1 VVTTRRRNNTV
12 DAALSCRTLP
22 ADFYLLCSD
31 SFEARLPEY
40 RPGVSPEL
48 LSPDPEQTRIR
59 EELRWV
65 PAMTLDSD
73 LLMYLRAARS
83 MAAFAGMCDGG
94 CPEDGANAASRDDTT
109 INALDVLHD
118 SGYDPGKALQALVK
132 CPVPKGIDKK
142 WSEEE
147 TKRFVKGLRQFGKN
161 FFRIRKDLLPHRDT
175 PELVEFYYLWKKTPG
190 ANNNRPHRRRRQG
203 SLRRIRN
210 TRNSRGGNAPPAG
223 KPRPLT
229 LIR

>member
-1 VVTTRRRNNTV
+1 
-12 DAALSCRTLP
+12 
-22 ADFYLLCSD
+22 
-31 SFEARLPEY
+31 
-40 RPGVSPEL
+40 
-48 LSPDPEQTRIR
+48 
-59 EELRWV
+59 
-65 PAMTLDSD
+65 MTLDSD

-109 INALDVLHD
+109 INALDVVGIFRNCGDLLGSKKTSDLPQLHD
-118 SGYDPGKALQALVK
+118 SGYNPGKALQALVK

-175 PELVEFYYLWKKTPG
+175 V
-190 ANNNRPHRRRRQG
+190 
-203 SLRRIRN
+203 IRLFG
-210 TRNSRGGNAPPAG
+210 TNSFV
-223 KPRPLT
+223 
-229 LIR
+229 